1 MSGLPPVN
9 GPAAKRCC
17 VSSHASFTSSFFSH
31 ENFCGESVALGV
43 FSCFS
48 VLLPFSISKFGEPW
62 GASSGEMPGG
72 AGEGV
77 RSSSALG
84 RGGSCRPE
92 ASAGERWLLIT
103 LQFEQV
109 TDLEFL
115 QLLLASVLL
124 S

>member
-1 MSGLPPVN
+1 MGKVLLS
-9 GPAAKRCC
+9 
-17 VSSHASFTSSFFSH
+17 ASFLFLSAFTFQHFKVWRAM
-31 ENFCGESVALGV
+31 GGQLGRNDRRP
-43 FSCFS
+43 S
-48 VLLPFSISKFGEPW
+48 
-62 GASSGEMPGG
+62 SSGV
-72 AGEGV
+72 GEGV

-92 ASAGERWLLIT
+92 ASAGEQWLLIT
-103 LQFEQV
+103 LKFEQV

>member
-1 MSGLPPVN
+1 MVPLPSGAALALTLRL
-9 GPAAKRCC
+9 PAA
-17 VSSHASFTSSFFSH
+17 FSH
-31 ENFCGESVALGV
+31 MRISDGESVTLSI